1 MEAFCWERLTVGET
15 GSYSDGWAKLS
26 KSFVQ
31 FSVDGQGYV
40 PSQFFDLRP
49 NYGGLK
55 EISPEY
61 SLKGLM
67 LKLKFQYFSHLMQ
80 RNDSLEKTLM
90 LGGIGGRRRR
100 GQ

>member
-61 SLKGLM
+61 SLERLI
-67 LKLKFQYFSHLMQ
+67 LKLKLQSFGHLI
-80 RNDSLEKTLM
+80 RRTDLIEKTLI
-90 LGGIGGRRRR
+90 LEKIEGRRRR
-100 GQ
+100 G